1 MRNINLKVLIVLL
14 NLSFVLISN
23 CFGQTFDD
31 YVREGRAFLAAQNP
45 SNAMVRFNKA
55 ATIQPSNE
63 TVQVLLG
70 ASRLLVLVNDVDF
83 QQLLNRS
90 QFDKAGRNIY
100 KWQSKPS
107 LETNGLPIVD
117 RTLTA
122 SNVFWV
128 LAKKVCDVISLSATN
143 FSNVR
148 STNFFITL
156 TKLETSSVAVNV
168 DYGDV
173 QFIKSILFAIK
184 ANLLLFNTF
193 NLPFNWEQINNLYES
208 ERLSIEKY
216 LSVYPDALR
225 TVNGETRSEALVSLI
240 QACYSYFAASEFIRL
255 RPLKSERLFSFDAD
269 LLKAEEDFY
278 SDMARLRSSLESP
291 TLFSSTS
298 TESVYLGPIF
308 ESSFSIR
315 HLAPEFR
322 DDNIVLG
329 SWPDRSFGGIIEE
342 RSESEF
348 FEILSQ
354 ILPSESKTTRVGVSH
369 KIEPIV
375 MLGNSLKI
383 GIPASPGFVFSVE
396 KTENLKDWVI
406 VTNIISGSSEIVFT
420 EVAPSTAKTI
430 FYRFKN
436 LNDSGICHGVVSM
449 AKTGKPVQNAS
460 VCVSGAGF
468 TKCVNTDD
476 SGRFVLVSNESY
488 KYHSWWNIEVSI
500 NGVVRGWKGFERGV
514 GKMAFVNIDINN

>member
-1 MRNINLKVLIVLL
+1 MRNINLKVLMVFL

-100 KWQSKPS
+100 KWQSRPS

-168 DYGDV
+168 DYGDD
-173 QFIKSILFAIK
+173 QFIKSILFAK
-184 ANLLLFNTF
+184 T
-193 NLPFNWEQINNLYES
+193 
-208 ERLSIEKY
+208 
-216 LSVYPDALR
+216 
-225 TVNGETRSEALVSLI
+225 T
-240 QACYSYFAASEFIRL
+240 
-255 RPLKSERLFSFDAD
+255 
-269 LLKAEEDFY
+269 
-278 SDMARLRSSLESP
+278 
-291 TLFSSTS
+291 
-298 TESVYLGPIF
+298 VYLNNIAPIEIAKF
-308 ESSFSIR
+308 FHVI
-315 HLAPEFR
+315 F
-322 DDNIVLG
+322 IV
-329 SWPDRSFGGIIEE
+329 P
-342 RSESEF
+342 
-348 FEILSQ
+348 
-354 ILPSESKTTRVGVSH
+354 
-369 KIEPIV
+369 
-375 MLGNSLKI
+375 
-383 GIPASPGFVFSVE
+383 
-396 KTENLKDWVI
+396 
-406 VTNIISGSSEIVFT
+406 
-420 EVAPSTAKTI
+420 
-430 FYRFKN
+430 
-436 LNDSGICHGVVSM
+436 
-449 AKTGKPVQNAS
+449 
-460 VCVSGAGF
+460 
-468 TKCVNTDD
+468 
-476 SGRFVLVSNESY
+476 
-488 KYHSWWNIEVSI
+488 
-500 NGVVRGWKGFERGV
+500 
-514 GKMAFVNIDINN
+514 

>member
-1 MRNINLKVLIVLL
+1 MRSVNLKWLMVLL
-14 NLSFVLISN
+14 NVLLVLTSN

-45 SNAMVRFNKA
+45 SNAMVRFNRA
-55 ATIQPSNE
+55 AAMQPTNE

-70 ASRLLVLVNDVDF
+70 GSRLLVLADDAEV

-90 QFDKAGRNIY
+90 QFDKTGRNIY
-100 KWQSKPS
+100 KWESKPS

-117 RTLTA
+117 FTLSA
-122 SNVFWV
+122 SNVSGL
-128 LAKKVCDVISLSATN
+128 LAKRVSDVITSSATN
-143 FSNVR
+143 FSNIR

-156 TKLETSSVAVNV
+156 TKLETSNVAVNI

-173 QFIKSILFAIK
+173 QFIKSIIFAVK

-193 NLPFNWEQINNLYES
+193 NLPFNWGQINNLYKS
-208 ERLSIEKY
+208 DRLSIDKY
-216 LSVYPDALR
+216 FSLYPDALK
-225 TVNGETRSEALVSLI
+225 TVNGGTRDEALASLT

-255 RPLKSERLFSFDAD
+255 RPLKSERLFSFNSDSLKSEENFYAD
-269 LLKAEEDFY
+269 V
-278 SDMARLRSSLESP
+278 ARLRSSLESP

-298 TESVYLGPIF
+298 KESVYLGPVF
-308 ESSFSIR
+308 DPSFSIR
-315 HLAPEFR
+315 NLAPEFR

-329 SWPDRSFGGIIEE
+329 SWPDRSFGGIVKE

-348 FEILSQ
+348 FDILSP
-354 ILPSESKTTRVGVSH
+354 ILPNDSKTKIGVSH

-375 MLGNSLKI
+375 MLGNSLRI
-383 GIPASPGFVFSVE
+383 GVPASPGFVFSVE
-396 KTENLKDWVI
+396 RTENLKDWII
-406 VTNIISGSSEIVFT
+406 VTNIISGNSKIALT
-420 EVAPSTAKTI
+420 EAVPSTDKTV
-430 FYRFKN
+430 FYRFRD
-436 LNDSGICHGVVSM
+436 LNKFGICYGSVSI

-476 SGRFVLVSNESY
+476 SGRFVLVSNEIY
-488 KYHSWWNIEVSI
+488 ENRSWWNVEVSI
-500 NGVVRGWKGFERGV
+500 NGVIRGWKGFEREV
-514 GKMAFVNIDINN
+514 GKMPFVKIDINN